1 MAEFAVAAGVLATL
15 LLCMPVLCRYHE
27 LQVASIEAA
36 RRAAFEGSWRE
47 GSGGR
52 VDVSSLRS
60 ALFPDSGDSG
70 QVSAQRIQAGLDAGS
85 EPALAARSTR
95 ALLAP
100 FRVAHVLNSGFDL
113 REPVMYTA
121 NVAVALSRPPQLP
134 DPFAQTPIEF
144 NERYALVS
152 GDWASSGPPQVAD
165 RAGGLVLSRAAPPLR
180 SVLQWTTR
188 LLSVFEPALRELCLG
203 QIDPERVPADRLGQG
218 VDRDAGPVTR
228 WSPAC

>member
-36 RRAAFEGSWRE
+36 RRVAFEGSWRE
-47 GSGGR
+47 SSVGR
-52 VDVSSLRS
+52 VDVGSLRHM
-60 ALFPDSGDSG
+60 LFPDTGDSA
-70 QVSAQRIQAGLDAGS
+70 QVTAERVRAGLDVGS
-85 EPALAARSTR
+85 EPGLAGRSTR

-100 FRVAHVLNSGFDL
+100 LRIAHVLSAGFDL
-113 REPVMYTA
+113 REPELYSA

-134 DPFAQTPIEF
+134 DPFAQVPIEF
-144 NERYALVS
+144 NERYVLLG
-152 GDWASSGPPQVAD
+152 GDWAASGPAQVAQ

-180 SVLQWTTR
+180 SVVQWTAQ

-203 QIDPERVPADRLGQG
+203 QVDPERVPVDRLGQG
-218 VDRDAGPVTR
+218 VDPDADPLTR
-228 WSPAC
+228 WSTSC